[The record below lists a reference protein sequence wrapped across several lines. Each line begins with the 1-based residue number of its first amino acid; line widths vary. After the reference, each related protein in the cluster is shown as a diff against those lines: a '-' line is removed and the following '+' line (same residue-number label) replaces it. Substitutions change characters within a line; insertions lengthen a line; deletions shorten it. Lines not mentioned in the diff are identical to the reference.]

1 MFDTEKHI
9 VEAPKNL
16 AEYTQFWTG
25 IDYGTVNPFVILLLG
40 KHKNGKTYVLKE
52 YYYDSKKTG
61 KQKTDPEYTQDLKD
75 FIKDY
80 PVKAIYVDPSAK
92 SFIVQCQRE
101 RLLVYEAKNEVLE
114 GIRFV
119 STLFSNEKLY
129 IDKSCINLQKELAS
143 YVWDEKA
150 QKRGEDKP
158 LKQNDHA
165 PDALRYALFTHLH
178 KPKTYQ
184 GLKINI

>member
-1 MFDTEKHI
+1 MD
-9 VEAPKNL
+9 
-16 AEYTQFWTG
+16 
-25 IDYGTVNPFVILLLG
+25 
-40 KHKNGKTYVLKE
+40 
-52 YYYDSKKTG
+52 DSKITG

-101 RLLVYEAKNEVLE
+101 RLPVYEANNEVLE

-119 STLFSNEKLY
+119 SKGLANEKLL
-129 IDKSCINLQKELAS
+129 IDKSCKNLIKELGTYS
-143 YVWDEKA
+143 WDEKA
-150 QKRGEDKP
+150 QKRGEDQP

-165 PDALRYALFTHLH
+165 VDALRYAMFTHLN
-178 KPKTYQ
+178 KPEIYQ
-184 GLKINI
+184 PTKLNI